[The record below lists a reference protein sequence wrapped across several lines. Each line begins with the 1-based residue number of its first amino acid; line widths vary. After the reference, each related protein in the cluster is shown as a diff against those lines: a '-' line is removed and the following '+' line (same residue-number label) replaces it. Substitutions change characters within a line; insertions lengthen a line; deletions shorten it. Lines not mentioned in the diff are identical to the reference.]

1 LLHLLQIKLQD
12 AVGLVDL
19 CIGKPSENVA
29 VGRLAGKTGALN
41 KVRYAF
47 KGKDLLQ
54 KSIEDLETWHN

>member
-1 LLHLLQIKLQD
+1 M
-12 AVGLVDL
+12 DL